1 MASLSFQD
9 SNNRRGWRIQFRD
22 RTKRK
27 RVIWLGDVAEH
38 RAKEFF
44 ARADHLIAVAKESL
58 PADAATIRWLS
69 ALDPALRNKLAN
81 VGLCESSEQQQARDI
96 ILGEWI
102 NIYITERKDVADG
115 TITSFEKARDNLV
128 DYFGVRKKLRTIT
141 KADAKRWRIWLAAEG
156 NRRDKDRSTLADA
169 TVRRRTGRAKQ
180 FFREAVERGYCDSN
194 PFDGLPCTV
203 GSNAFHE
210 WIDLYLLS
218 IALGSITPSR
228 LGEFSR
234 IYLLRNTGMETG
246 KRVWVTVFDKLSD
259 LLYIPVAIV
268 LTAGVVGAKYGLAT
282 NVLVL
287 AGIVFLL
294 AYFLI
299 SYWFGRK
306 LGRNALLAGWI
317 FTGAGFFMFVSSNG

>member
-1 MASLSFQD
+1 VRIDKKASTTRMGYIAKAVISLGGLF
-9 SNNRRGWRIQFRD
+9 WVYYLLRD
-22 RTKRK
+22 IDWAGSMDRLQN
-27 RVIWLGDVAEH
+27 VSIPL
-38 RAKEFF
+38 F
-44 ARADHLIAVAKESL
+44 AG
-58 PADAATIRWLS
+58 S
-69 ALDPALRNKLAN
+69 ALAVSLVYFFRLSRLRLW
-81 VGLCESSEQQQARDI
+81 VHRMSEQR
-96 ILGEWI
+96 
-102 NIYITERKDVADG
+102 
-115 TITSFEKARDNLV
+115 
-128 DYFGVRKKLRTIT
+128 
-141 KADAKRWRIWLAAEG
+141 
-156 NRRDKDRSTLADA
+156 
-169 TVRRRTGRAKQ
+169 
-180 FFREAVERGYCDSN
+180 
-194 PFDGLPCTV
+194 LPL
-203 GSNAFHE
+203 HE

-268 LTAGVVGAKYGLAT
+268 LTAGVVGAKYGVAT

-317 FTGAGFFMFVSSNG
+317 FTGAGFFMFVSSNVLIFRAVDIGLGWLDIIAITVSVGALASLPVSIAGIGVREGSLLALLGGWGVAPEAIPPVLVLEFIINIFFPVLLLALWRLGTGISRRNK